1 MKQLDDGE
9 RRRRTATAN
18 GDGERRRRTA
28 TANDNGPVTATPSQV
43 R

>member
-1 MKQLDDGE
+1 LANGDGE

-28 TANDNGPVTATPSQV
+28 TANDTDL
-43 R
+43 